1 MPTPTA
7 IAPPMIIFFVL
18 PVIEEFVFVVVVVV
32 DDVTEDGAGDIARIS
47 DALLLVV
54 EVDAVLLVVELADVA
69 DVLLR

>member
-18 PVIEEFVFVVVVVV
+18 SVIEEFVFVVVV

-47 DALLLVV
+47 DALLVV

>member
-18 PVIEEFVFVVVVVV
+18 SVIEEFVFVVVV

>member
-18 PVIEEFVFVVVVVV
+18 SVIEFVFVVVVV
-32 DDVTEDGAGDIARIS
+32 DDVTEDGAGDIALIS

-54 EVDAVLLVVELADVA
+54 EVDAVLLVEEAAVEV
-69 DVLLR
+69 DVLAR